1 MWGIIDRPYP
11 WAGCEKHTC
20 TASMRCIARGLT
32 CGMHLQPRAQQEA
45 LMMLG
50 NLRSLSVGAQGGPAL
65 WLDDELQQV
74 CVCARVHARPRR
86 FAS

>member
-1 MWGIIDRPYP
+1 MCGMIDRPYP

-20 TASMRCIARGLT
+20 TASMRGVARGLT
-32 CGMHLQPRAQQEA
+32 YGMLLQPRAQQEA

-74 CVCARVHARPRR
+74 CVCACVHARQHRSTP
-86 FAS
+86 

>member
-1 MWGIIDRPYP
+1 
-11 WAGCEKHTC
+11 
-20 TASMRCIARGLT
+20 
-32 CGMHLQPRAQQEA
+32 
-45 LMMLG
+45 MMLG

-86 FAS
+86 FAP